1 MSRIFEMLTAVV
13 LDDRVVGVV
22 DAALLA
28 MGLTWTIASLAP
40 ALVRVRPRQ
49 EGRR

>member
-1 MSRIFEMLTAVV
+1 MSRILEMLTAVL

-22 DAALLA
+22 DATLLA
-28 MGLTWTIASLAP
+28 MGLTMTIASLAP
-40 ALVRVRPRQ
+40 ALVRVRPQQ